1 MRHVEG
7 KFRRIEVE
15 VILIFTHHH
24 EVLLARA
31 YEGPHLVVDVAF
43 VFCNSIDTGA
53 VAVAHVKVVRL
64 VVQLVEVNKVVEVL
78 ARQSIGS

>member
-24 EVLLARA
+24 EVLLALA
-31 YEGPHLVVDVAF
+31 HEGPHLVVDFALAF
-43 VFCNSIDTGA
+43 YNSIDTGA
-53 VAVAHVKVVRL
+53 VAVAHVL
-64 VVQLVEVNKVVEVL
+64 VAQLVEVNKVVEVL